1 MELEKEIKQ
10 KRFRSEYHKLV
21 LNIVYTGN
29 WISSSN
35 SQWLRKYAL
44 SSQQYNVLRIL
55 RGQHPNPVSGNLLK
69 DRMLDKM
76 SNTSRL
82 VEKLR
87 LKGLIERKTCKN
99 DRRAVDI
106 IITDAGLELLKEI
119 DTTEEDW
126 VGQFATLSEK
136 ETKTL
141 NTLLDKL
148 RG

>member
-35 SQWLRKYAL
+35 TQWLRSYGL

-55 RGQHPNPVSGNLLK
+55 RGQHPNPVNGNLLK

-87 LKGLIERKTCKN
+87 LKGLIERKTCEN

-119 DTTEEDW
+119 DTTEERW
-126 VGQFATLSEK
+126 VGQFATLSKK
-136 ETKTL
+136 ETEIL

>member
-29 WISSSN
+29 WISTN
-35 SQWLRKYAL
+35 NMQWLRKFGL
-44 SSQQYNVLRIL
+44 SSQQYNILRIL
-55 RGQHPNPVSGNLLK
+55 RGQHPNPATGNLLK

-87 LKGLIERKTCKN
+87 LKNLVERKTCPK

-106 IITDAGLELLKEI
+106 IITDEGMKLLQKI
-119 DTTEEDW
+119 DEHEHEW
-126 VGQFATLSEK
+126 VNQFATLSEA

>member
-35 SQWLRKYAL
+35 TQWLRKYGL

-106 IITDAGLELLKEI
+106 VITEAGLKLLKEI
-119 DTTEEDW
+119 DVTEEEW
-126 VGQFATLSEK
+126 VGQYATLSEK